1 MDLFKI
7 EANYID
13 IFNKEIYP
21 ASIAIANGHIASIE
35 KLMRHWMNMCCQDLL
50 MRIYI

>member
-1 MDLFKI
+1 MNLFKI

-21 ASIAIANGHIASIE
+21 TSIGTYV
-35 KLMRHWMNMCCQDLL
+35 RTYV
-50 MRIYI
+50 RT

>member
-7 EANYID
+7 KANYID

-21 ASIAIANGHIASIE
+21 ASITIE
-35 KLMRHWMNMCCQDLL
+35 NRLYCEHGKN
-50 MRIYI
+50 

>member
-1 MDLFKI
+1 MGLFKI

-21 ASIAIANGHIASIE
+21 ASITIENGYIVSI
-35 KLMRHWMNMCCQDLL
+35 KKN
-50 MRIYI
+50 